1 MKKLIIKILFNS
13 MTKDLAEELIKKL
26 LNWLVLKTE
35 TKKDDDLLKLIIE
48 IWDNSKKETQDLE
61 IEEINV

>member
-1 MKKLIIKILFNS
+1 MKKMIIKWLMS
-13 MTKDLAEELIKKL
+13 KMTKELAEELVKKI

-35 TKKDDDLLKLIIE
+35 TKKDDELLKLIIE
-48 IWDNSKKETQDLE
+48 VWDNSKKETQDLE

>member
-1 MKKLIIKILFNS
+1 MKKLLIKMIFS
-13 MTKDLAEELIKKL
+13 KMTKEFAEELIKKL

-35 TKKDDDLLKLIIE
+35 TKKDDELLKLIIE
-48 IWDNSKKETQDLE
+48 VWDNSKKETQELE